1 MKPVAIITGAA
12 SNIGLAIAN
21 RFITDYQVLGLDLKC
36 QPEKTEESSDSFEH
50 YRCDIT
56 NLSDLAAAIKHA
68 RKMGQISAVVHSA
81 AITEPRATIRDI
93 SVDSWRRVI
102 EVNLSA
108 TFFLMKLIAPDLEAS
123 RGAGVF
129 IASRAGKAGYAG
141 FDPTPLGTKAH
152 YCASKAGVI
161 SLVKSFAIELAPFGV
176 RINGVAPGSIEGEM
190 IPKEK
195 WPELSQRIP
204 LGRLGKPAE
213 VAEAAYFL
221 CSSSSSYI
229 TGHILDVNGG
239 TLMD

>member
-21 RFITDYQVLGLDLKC
+21 RFTFDYQVLGIDLKF
-36 QPEKTEESSDSFEH
+36 QPEKTEESSYSFEH
-50 YRCDIT
+50 YQCDIT

-81 AITEPRATIRDI
+81 AITEPRATIKDI

-152 YCASKAGVI
+152 YCASKAGVDTARLHRLESCGSRSKLHQLNI
-161 SLVKSFAIELAPFGV
+161 EIFFLEEVVSDGSVK
-176 RINGVAPGSIEGEM
+176 R
-190 IPKEK
+190 
-195 WPELSQRIP
+195 
-204 LGRLGKPAE
+204 
-213 VAEAAYFL
+213 
-221 CSSSSSYI
+221 
-229 TGHILDVNGG
+229 NGG
-239 TLMD
+239 NRQKPIANRHPIRL